1 MSTTGVQVLNDLLL
15 INNDRIKG
23 YEQALKEITEKDADL
38 NVVFSDMIRQTRK
51 FNEQLKRLVEKAG
64 AAPEMETSISGRLH
78 RAWIDLKAA
87 FMGKSRK
94 GLLAE
99 CERGEDASKEAYN
112 EALHGDSELTNEQ
125 IDVLTQQAEEQQV
138 SHDRIRVMR
147 DQERSR
153 Q

>member
-23 YEQALKEITEKDADL
+23 YEQALKETRDKDADL
-38 NVVFSDMIRQTRK
+38 RALFSDMIGQTRK

-64 AAPEMETSISGRLH
+64 AMPEMETSVSGRLH

-87 FMGKSRK
+87 FTGKSRK

-112 EALHGDSELTNEQ
+112 EALHGGNELTEEQ
-125 IDVLTQQAEEQQV
+125 IDVLTQQAEEQQI
-138 SHDRIRVMR
+138 SHDRIKSIR
-147 DQERSR
+147 DMERNR